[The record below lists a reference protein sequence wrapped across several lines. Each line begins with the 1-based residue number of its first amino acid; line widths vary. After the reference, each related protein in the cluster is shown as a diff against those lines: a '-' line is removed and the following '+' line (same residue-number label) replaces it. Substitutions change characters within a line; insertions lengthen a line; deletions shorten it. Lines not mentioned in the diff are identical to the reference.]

1 MTTTMRPLTEL
12 TAAAIQLLFKEMG
25 VVNTLRFLNQFSTGF
40 GNSTIEHDALFGDM
54 NVDDIVAEIKRT
66 TTTPDP

>member
-40 GNSTIEHDALFGDM
+40 GNYTTERDALFRDM
-54 NVDDIVAEIKRT
+54 SVDDIVAEIKRT
-66 TTTPDP
+66 TTTHDP